1 MNDLT
6 FSVTE
11 FLSVINQT
19 LEFAFPIVTI
29 EGELSELR
37 ISKGKWLYFKLKDDT
52 ASVNCF
58 GTVYML
64 PGPLEDG
71 MKVKV
76 TGAPRHHLQYGFSF
90 NAQNIAV
97 SGEGSLKRAQDLLQQ
112 KLTKEGLFDDAR
124 KRVLP
129 SVPER
134 IGLITSRGSAAEADF
149 IKILAERWAGVE
161 ILLRDS
167 LVQGIEAPNQ
177 LVQAITEFN
186 QLEHPPEVLV
196 IIRGGGSQDDLA
208 AFSDERVV
216 RAVSASRVPTLIAI
230 GHEVDLSLAEMT
242 ADKRASTPS
251 NAAQLLVPDKHYV
264 VGAARGELKTLG
276 DIVEVRILEQIKH
289 IHRDVGSASKI
300 VDDLATRLRS
310 LIENN
315 KVLLNSYDPRA
326 ILQRGYAIISRSNQS
341 IHSVKQL
348 SVGESVSVRLHDG
361 RLSAE
366 ITSLD

>member
-71 MKVKV
+71 MKVRV

-167 LVQGIEAPNQ
+167 LVQGVDAPNQ
-177 LVQAITEFN
+177 LVQAVTEFN
-186 QLEHPPEVLV
+186 QLVRPPEVLV

-216 RAVSASRVPTLIAI
+216 RSVSGSRVPTLIAI
-230 GHEVDLSLAEMT
+230 GHEVDLSLAEMA
-242 ADKRASTPS
+242 ADRRASTPS
-251 NAAQLLVPDKHYV
+251 NAAQLLVPDKRYII
-264 VGAARGELKTLG
+264 GAAWGEVKTIG
-276 DIVEVRILEQIKH
+276 DILESRILEQITYL
-289 IHRDVGSASKI
+289 HRDVESAGRS
-300 VDDLATRLRS
+300 VNELATRLRS
-310 LIENN
+310 QIESNRL
-315 KVLLNSYDPRA
+315 LLNSYDPRA
-326 ILQRGYAIISRSNQS
+326 ILQRGYAIISKSRQS
-341 IHSVKQL
+341 IQSVKQL
-348 SVGESVSVRLHDG
+348 SVGDSVSIRLRDG
-361 RLSAE
+361 QLSAE
-366 ITSLD
+366 VVATD